1 MKERY
6 FNIAK
11 KLKSAISKDN
21 LIISL
26 RIFGSCAREE
36 EEFDSDMD
44 VFIEVETLS
53 QQVKN
58 QIRNITWQIGL
69 DTETVIS
76 PLIFSREEIENS
88 PIRASSIVENILQEG
103 IAI

>member
-1 MKERY
+1 LKERY
-6 FNIAK
+6 FSIAQK
-11 KLKSAISKDN
+11 MKNSLAKDIP
-21 LIISL
+21 IISF

-58 QIRNITWQIGL
+58 HIRYISWQLGL

-76 PLIFSREEIENS
+76 PLIFSRDEIENS
-88 PIRASSIVENILQEG
+88 PLRLSSIVQNILREG

>member
-1 MKERY
+1 MKKRY

-11 KLKSAISKDN
+11 KLKRAISKDTV
-21 LIISL
+21 IISL

-36 EEFDSDMD
+36 DEFDSDLD

-53 QQVKN
+53 QHVKN
-58 QIRNITWQIGL
+58 QIRNIAWEIGL
-69 DTETVIS
+69 SSETVIS
-76 PLIFSREEIENS
+76 PLIFSKEEIENS
-88 PIRASSIVENILQEG
+88 PIRSSSIVQNILQEG

>member
-36 EEFDSDMD
+36 EFDSDMN

-53 QQVKN
+53 QQAKD